1 MSSSDQPRVA
11 PPQLLFDDGSRAIQ
25 QTTATA
31 AQHQDQTTQTSR
43 ASTISIA
50 TYYEIDRLASE
61 IIAIVQK
68 QKQKQSNTAA
78 VEDDGWFARVA
89 LQFPDELLCD
99 APDVCWSMEEALLE
113 KQQGAGSSEQ
123 QQQQQQPSLV
133 FCLGDTT
140 FGPCCPDEVAAL
152 HLQANV
158 LVHYGHACLSHPAL
172 QLPVLYG
179 FGRTEHWDTEVA
191 VKAILK
197 QAQEGS
203 SIRRL
208 LLLYQV
214 RYAHAMEDLQT
225 QLSERGDMLVVM
237 GQVPTQDEPLEAAS
251 EGGKT
256 GTTVNNSGC
265 CGGNQDCA
273 SNPQADNAN
282 QTNESKPEQ
291 STATD
296 PPLTQNLEQ
305 TLAKQ
310 DNNGVPPQSQHFLL
324 GGLEV
329 PRALDFSTFVIVFVG
344 DQATESGDNATTA
357 QEGQRQYMNTVLWYL
372 SRNDDSKRPLDLWTY
387 SPLAQSLTTSIPP
400 TLQRQL
406 NRRFYLIQK
415 ARDASVFG
423 ILIGTLSQRYFRSVV
438 QTLRHVIEK
447 QNHRSTYTFAMGK
460 VNPAKIANF
469 AEIDCFVMVACAE
482 TTWLDDAEQREMHVP
497 IITPLELHMAL
508 GSGGPDVQWG
518 QCDYSL
524 NYNDFLLKY
533 PGVMNSGDDAISQ
546 QEEDGDEDDDDAPYF
561 SMITGKYESKRK
573 GNIDD
578 GVDLNALPGKGQLI
592 TYKSEAAEFLKQR
605 EYQGLETNLGETEV
619 RAAVPGQKGIAS
631 KYNANNGGEDNS

>member
-1 MSSSDQPRVA
+1 MSSNTDQTRVA

-25 QTTATA
+25 QTTATVATA
-31 AQHQDQTTQTSR
+31 AQHHDQTTQTARS
-43 ASTISIA
+43 STISIA
-50 TYYEIDRLASE
+50 TYYEIDRLTSE

-68 QKQKQSNTAA
+68 QKQSQTAA
-78 VEDDGWFARVA
+78 ADGWFARVA
-89 LQFPDELLCD
+89 LQLPDELLSD

-113 KQQGAGSSEQ
+113 KQQGTDSSE
-123 QQQQQQPSLV
+123 QQPSLV

-191 VKAILK
+191 VKTILK
-197 QAQEGS
+197 QAQETEGS
-203 SIRRL
+203 STRRL

-225 QLSERGDMLVVM
+225 QLSERGDMLVVV
-237 GQVPTQDEPLEAAS
+237 GQVPVQDEPLEAATEDNKPS
-251 EGGKT
+251 T
-256 GTTVNNSGC
+256 GNSSGC
-265 CGGNQDCA
+265 CEGNQDCA
-273 SNPQADNAN
+273 SNSITDNDN
-282 QTNESKPEQ
+282 HTDKGKIEQ
-291 STATD
+291 SAATD
-296 PPLTQNLEQ
+296 PPLIGDQ
-305 TLAKQ
+305 TTTKE
-310 DNNGVPPQSQHFLL
+310 DNNGVHVPPESKHCLL

-329 PRALDFSTFVIVFVG
+329 PKALDFSTFVIVFVG
-344 DQATESGDNATTA
+344 DQATSSDDNAATT

-372 SRNDDSKRPLDLWTY
+372 SRNDDAKRPLDLWTY
-387 SPLAQSLTTSIPP
+387 SPLAQTLTTSIPP

-482 TTWLDDAEQREMHVP
+482 TSWLDDAEQREMHVP

-518 QCDYSL
+518 ECDYSL

-533 PGVMNSGDDAISQ
+533 PGVMNSSDDANSQ
-546 QEEDGDEDDDDAPYF
+546 QEEDEDDDDAPYF

-573 GNIDD
+573 GNIND

-605 EYQGLETNLGETEV
+605 EYKGLETNLGETEV

-631 KYNANNGGEDNS
+631 KYNANTGGNDTS